1 MSKHNIFSRLNYQ
14 CILLAVQV
22 SVQTFKLVTVTCGTV
37 QRDSDVNANITA
49 SPSRLF
55 LFAALLAHSV
65 RILRIRI
72 TVQYVPV
79 RHCVVPRNTST
90 RVNEGRAFSL
100 VSAGNR
106 LPRSDKIAGTTHP
119 VSVIEVCHD
128 GFVLHPC
135 NRHIVNSE
143 IAVAKNE
150 TIKVER
156 ERRHRCLQA

>member
-1 MSKHNIFSRLNYQ
+1 MLRYSTS
-14 CILLAVQV
+14 LLSAHDVQITEI
-22 SVQTFKLVTVTCGTV
+22 SLANLATQTKCGV
-37 QRDSDVNANITA
+37 
-49 SPSRLF
+49 RLF
-55 LFAALLAHSV
+55 PCLDCVFAFGHFIEQNLHVDLCSCFEKKSPQNIGLVNVMYCARLSGV
-65 RILRIRI
+65 
-72 TVQYVPV
+72 
-79 RHCVVPRNTST
+79 TSSGT
-90 RVNEGRAFSL
+90 RVNEGRVFSL

-106 LPRSDKIAGTTHP
+106 LFPRSDKIAGTTHP

-143 IAVAKNE
+143 VAVAKNE